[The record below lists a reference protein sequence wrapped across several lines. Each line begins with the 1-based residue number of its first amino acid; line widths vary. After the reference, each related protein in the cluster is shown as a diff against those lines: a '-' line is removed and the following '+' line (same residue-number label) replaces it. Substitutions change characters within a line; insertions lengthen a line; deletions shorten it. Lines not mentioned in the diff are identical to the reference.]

1 MNLSPSAVV
10 QTLAPWVL
18 AGAAVTLAL
27 VLAVLVALF
36 APPYF
41 LLRLRRHRE
50 EGAGAGDGAG
60 DSPEAG
66 GIGGFTWASEPDEDG
81 DGNRDEDRRAG

>member
-41 LLRLRRHRE
+41 LLRLRRHGE
-50 EGAGAGDGAG
+50 DGDGADAG

-66 GIGGFTWASEPDEDG
+66 GIGGFTWTSAPD
-81 DGNRDEDRRAG
+81 DERRTE